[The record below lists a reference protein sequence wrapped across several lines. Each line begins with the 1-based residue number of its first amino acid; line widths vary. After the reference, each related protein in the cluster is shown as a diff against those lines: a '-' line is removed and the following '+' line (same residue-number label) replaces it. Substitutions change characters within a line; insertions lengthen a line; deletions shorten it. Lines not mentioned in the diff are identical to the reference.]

1 MPVIEGSEIVVA
13 MASVKPVIDV
23 DEADVLVFTQGLER
37 ASRVTVQINKSLRN
51 IATTTGHSSSLFT
64 PIITRNK
71 VLSTLQRNIE
81 SALNSVAS
89 VKDLANEAS
98 KHEVIL
104 GRGFQEVGLKQY
116 IQAIHKLDDMLDDIK
131 LGNIKRTDSS
141 EFKGIQTHLKGLIR
155 QSEADL
161 RSYFVSILRTIKP
174 FDPQININKKIPF
187 PYYDDAQLVEMAL
200 IIDYFHNSFS
210 DAAPIEDVFIQERSE
225 MILKCMAFLEPF
237 AKKPAVADNTP
248 YERDSSSLLSYTE
261 ALLGFVANEKS
272 LVDDSYSQET
282 ELKPKVFAGV
292 IKPLLSAYIKL
303 VDTNLVYVRKNL
315 DNAGILSFELA
326 DSVHN
331 VKRVLKGSPLEN
343 YGPLVDC
350 SNNVHG
356 VTQSLFKDVI
366 QRIGTKVTQMST
378 IPADNGV
385 TEATVDTMSRLR
397 KFSEYKA
404 GCLGAM
410 ENMQRERWL
419 PSPYKE
425 KEFTF
430 NTNQILRDPP
440 AFLSCFLSDCIDLLI
455 INLERR
461 AQRILMPN
469 QEPDVGNPNS
479 SKNTHK
485 PRIGFFIIMNMTLI
499 EQIVEKSNLG
509 ELLGSE
515 GHVRI
520 EKLKKRYI
528 NYLVSDWRDLASN
541 LMDSVFVDSTGK
553 ISSKDKDQIKEKF
566 KKFNEGFEE
575 LVSKYKQ
582 YKLSDPGLKAMLKSE
597 VVSLVM
603 PMYDRFYRRYKDSFK
618 NPRKHIKYLPDELTS
633 ILNQLGK

>member
-1 MPVIEGSEIVVA
+1 
-13 MASVKPVIDV
+13 MATLRPAIDV

-37 ASRVTVQINKSLRN
+37 ASKVTVQINKSLRN
-51 IATTTGHSSSLFT
+51 IATTTGHSSRLFA
-64 PIITRNK
+64 PIITRNN

-98 KHEVIL
+98 KHEMVL
-104 GRGFQEVGLKQY
+104 RKGFREVGLKQY

-131 LGNIKRTDSS
+131 AGNFKRTDNS
-141 EFKGIQTHLKGLIR
+141 EFTGIQTHLKDLIR
-155 QSEADL
+155 KSETNL
-161 RSYFVSILRTIKP
+161 RVYFVSVLRTIKP

-187 PYYDDAQLVEMAL
+187 PYYNDEQLAEMAL
-200 IIDYFHNSFS
+200 IIDYFHNAFS

-237 AKKPAVADNTP
+237 AKKVASSDNTP
-248 YERDSSSLLSYTE
+248 YERDSGSLLSYTE
-261 ALLGFVANEKS
+261 ALSGFVANEKS
-272 LVDDSYSQET
+272 LVDDLYLQEL
-282 ELKPKVFAGV
+282 ELKPKVFTGT
-292 IKPLLSAYIKL
+292 IKPLLGAYVRL
-303 VDTNLVYVRKNL
+303 VETNLAYVRKNL
-315 DNAGILSFELA
+315 ENAGILSFELA

-331 VKRVLKGSPLEN
+331 VRRALKGGPLEN
-343 YGPLVDC
+343 YGPISEC
-350 SNNVHG
+350 SKNVHT

-366 QRIGTKVTQMST
+366 QRIGTKVNQMSA

-385 TEATVDTMSRLR
+385 TESTVDTMSRLR

-410 ENMQRERWL
+410 ENMRREMWL
-419 PSPYKE
+419 PTPHKE

-430 NTNQILRDPP
+430 NVSHTLREPS
-440 AFLSCFLSDCIDLLI
+440 ALLSCFLSDCIDLLI
-455 INLERR
+455 VSLERR

-469 QEPDVGNPNS
+469 QEPDVANPNS

-485 PRIGFFIIMNMTLI
+485 PRIGFFIIMNMALI
-499 EQIVEKSNLG
+499 EQIVDKSNLG

-515 GHVRI
+515 GHVRM

-566 KKFNEGFEE
+566 KRFNEGFEE

-582 YKLSDPGLKAMLKSE
+582 YRLSDPGLKAMLKSE
-597 VVSLVM
+597 IVSLVM
-603 PMYDRFYRRYKDSFK
+603 PMYERFYRRYKDSFK

-633 ILNQLGK
+633 VLNQLGK